1 MTPVAAIARR
11 TSMPSPRIKLNV
23 DVLRNPAWVCFVWFG
38 LTAGASLLAVPAIFS
53 AESATRAV
61 SLDVARSVFE
71 LLGKAELILLVM
83 LLTLVR
89 VTDQAGRLWAWCA
102 VLALIMIAQVAW
114 LIPELSARTDSI
126 LGGVEPPPSIAHAAY
141 SISGLVKLACLFILG
156 VMTSKGR
163 PSG

>member
-11 TSMPSPRIKLNV
+11 ASMPTPGIKLNAE
-23 DVLRNPAWVCFVWFG
+23 VLRSPAWVCFVWFG

-53 AESATRAV
+53 AEAASRAV

-71 LLGKAELILLVM
+71 LLSKAELVLLIL

-89 VTDQAGRLWAWCA
+89 VADQAGRLWAWCA

-126 LGGVEPPPSIAHAAY
+126 LAGVEPPPSIAHAAY

-156 VMTSKGR
+156 VVTSRGKQ
-163 PSG
+163 SG

>member
-11 TSMPSPRIKLNV
+11 TSMPSPRFKLNA
-23 DVLRNPAWVCFVWFG
+23 DVLKKPAWLCFVWFG

-53 AESATRAV
+53 AESASRAV

-71 LLGKAELILLVM
+71 LLGKAELVLLIL

-89 VTDQAGRLWAWCA
+89 VSDQAGRLWAWCA

-156 VMTSKGR
+156 VVTSKSR
-163 PSG
+163 QSE

>member
-1 MTPVAAIARR
+1 MPTPR
-11 TSMPSPRIKLNV
+11 SKLNV
-23 DVLRNPAWVCFVWFG
+23 LKTALRSPAWVCFAWFG

-53 AESATRAV
+53 ADSASRAI

-71 LLGKAELILLVM
+71 LLGKAELVMLVL

-89 VTDQAGRLWAWCA
+89 VSDQAAKLWAWCA

-126 LGGVEPPPSIAHAAY
+126 LAGVEPPPSIAHAAY

-156 VMTSKGR
+156 IVTSRNGQR
-163 PSG
+163 